1 MNSRKVI
8 LFAVSVSLMLNLF
21 ACNRSDKFTDETIP
35 LDVVGKVGDENI
47 YASEFMY
54 YLNQDKTMMEEE
66 AGIADK
72 STSEKKK
79 FWNAKEG
86 NATRKQNLIDQ
97 TFSNLTDL
105 KTLLMSAKRD
115 NVELSQQELDGISEH
130 IDEFIKNEGNGNIEE
145 AERVMKEKNGVTIDE
160 YRRMYEE
167 YTLAYFIYLTTYPS
181 SIKISDDELKEEYE
195 KNKDKYHK
203 VVVKH
208 VLISTNDENRQP
220 LPEDKVAEKKI
231 LAEQILQRAKA
242 GEDFESLVEQYS
254 EDMGSKDSGGEYTFG
269 RGQMVKEFEEWAF
282 SAKEGDIGLVRS
294 DFGFH
299 IMKFIRN
306 ATFED
311 QKIDL
316 TITMQR
322 ERFSKKMEDMKKQY
336 PLVKNQKA
344 IDSLKLFY

>member
-8 LFAVSVSLMLNLF
+8 FLAVSISLMLILF
-21 ACNRSDKFTDETIP
+21 ACSKGDKFTDENVP
-35 LDVVGKVGDENI
+35 LDVVGKVGNENI

-54 YLNQDKTMMEEE
+54 YLNEQKNMMEEE

-72 STSEKKK
+72 STNEKKK
-79 FWNAKEG
+79 FWNEKEG
-86 NATRKQNLIDQ
+86 NSTRKQNLIDQ
-97 TFSNLTDL
+97 TFSNLTEL

-115 NVELSQQELDGISEH
+115 NVELSKDELDGISQH

-208 VLISTNDENRQP
+208 VLISTNDENKQP

-254 EDMGSKDSGGEYTFG
+254 EDMGSKDKGGEYTFG

-294 DFGFH
+294 EFGFH

-311 QKIDL
+311 KKIDL

-322 ERFSKKMEDMKKQY
+322 ERFAQMMEDTKKQY

-344 IDSLKLFY
+344 IDSLKMFY